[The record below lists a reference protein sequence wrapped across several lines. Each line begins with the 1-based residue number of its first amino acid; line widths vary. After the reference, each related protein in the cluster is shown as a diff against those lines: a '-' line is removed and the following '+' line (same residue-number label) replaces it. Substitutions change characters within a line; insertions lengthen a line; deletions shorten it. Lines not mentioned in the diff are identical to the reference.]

1 VVYSAVVVA
10 TTAAALLHMALT
22 PLIEN
27 TAGPFITFFPAVLF
41 AAWFGGF
48 GPAALSTL
56 LSALAASCYFVSFD
70 RLPDPAEGIAL
81 LICLDVPRSGH
92 WSRPARTRRHEDVP
106 TIWAQHAAPLRTPV
120 GSAFID
126 SEPRSRAR

>member
-1 VVYSAVVVA
+1 MHQDVWGEQRSALVVYSAVVVA

-22 PLIEN
+22 PLIGN

-56 LSALAASCYFVSFD
+56 LSALAASYYFVSFD
-70 RLPDPAEGIAL
+70 RLPDAAEGITL
-81 LICLDVPRSGH
+81 LIFLLIGH
-92 WSRPARTRRHEDVP
+92 CQVNGCRRQSD
-106 TIWAQHAAPLRTPV
+106 
-120 GSAFID
+120 G
-126 SEPRSRAR
+126 